1 MTTPTSNSV
10 TIRVLEVA
18 QVGFLLQV
26 GAETVPFGTE
36 PKTRWAIT
44 LDDGDV
50 VRVEALFDDK
60 DFAVEAA
67 DNLRVRLAAL
77 DGPQIA
83 TRDGRTL
90 Q

>member
-1 MTTPTSNSV
+1 MNDNPNASV
-10 TIRVLEVA
+10 TIRVVEVA
-18 QVGFLLQV
+18 QVGFLVQV
-26 GAETVPFGTE
+26 GDETVPFGTE

-44 LDDGDV
+44 LDDGKV
-50 VRVEALFDDK
+50 IRMEALFDDV

-77 DGPQIA
+77 DGPQIV
-83 TRDGRTL
+83 TRGGETL